1 MGNNRHIHKQ
11 ISHAIEHIE
20 NGDYELALNLL
31 RGSIKEDELKVREAD
46 RDGKHTNSK
55 S

>member
-1 MGNNRHIHKQ
+1 MNNNRYIHKQ

-31 RGSIKEDELKVREAD
+31 KASIKEDKDKVREGD
-46 RDGKHTNSK
+46 RDGKYTNSN